1 MSGSINISPLR
12 GDAKANAPISTQVMS
27 NEPNSSGK
35 SRIAWRIGYLAAALG
50 IYLVDQ
56 SSKAWAVRR
65 LRFDDRTIIRGILDF
80 AYAENSGIAFGQLQ
94 EGGAFGRWFFVVLAT
109 AAAIAVLFYF
119 VSTPRNDDRILGAC
133 ALLLAGI
140 VGNLTDRVRL
150 GFVID
155 FIQLHAGQYHWPTFN
170 VADASISFGALLL
183 AYDLIF
189 AHRKEEK
196 ARLTN
201 EGAPSS

>member
-1 MSGSINISPLR
+1 MKN
-12 GDAKANAPISTQVMS
+12 
-27 NEPNSSGK
+27 
-35 SRIAWRIGYLAAALG
+35 RIAWRIGYLAAALG

-56 SSKAWAVRR
+56 SSKTWAVRR

-119 VSTPRNDDRILGAC
+119 FNTPRNDDRILGAC

-155 FIQLHAGQYHWPTFN
+155 FIQLHAGQYLWPTFN

-183 AYDLIF
+183 AYELIF

>member
-1 MSGSINISPLR
+1 L
-12 GDAKANAPISTQVMS
+12 KT
-27 NEPNSSGK
+27 
-35 SRIAWRIGYLAAALG
+35 RIAWRIGYLVASFG
-50 IYLVDQ
+50 IYLMDQ

-65 LRFDDRTIIRGILDF
+65 LRFADRTIIRGILDL
-80 AYAENSGIAFGQLQ
+80 AYAENRGIAFGQLQ
-94 EGGAFGRWFFVVLAT
+94 EGGSFGRWFFVVLACF
-109 AAAIAVLFYF
+109 AAGAVLYYF
-119 VSTPRNDDRILGAC
+119 FRTPRNDDRILGAC

-140 VGNLTDRVRL
+140 TGNLTDRARL

-189 AHRKEEK
+189 ASRKTKEATDHRP
-196 ARLTN
+196 LT
-201 EGAPSS
+201 SDL